1 MKKTK
6 IVCSIG
12 PASCNVETF
21 KKMVE
26 AGANVARINF
36 SHATIEERENVVSVV
51 KKVRELTNQSIGILY
66 DTKGPEFRNGI
77 VQEGGINLVPGNLIK
92 VVKENVI
99 GNEERFSVN
108 HPAAIDSLNI
118 GDTLLLEN
126 GLMNIK
132 VVEKNN
138 DSVTCEIINGG
149 ILGNKKSL
157 SVPGVKLDIP
167 FISEVDYEDIVYACK
182 HEGNFL
188 ACSFVSTK
196 DEVLEVRKILKE
208 NNREDMKII
217 SKIES
222 QTGMNNLEE
231 IALVSDGIM
240 VARGDLGVEV
250 PMEDLP
256 VCQKRIA
263 SVCRK
268 YGKICIVA
276 TEMLESMK
284 KNPRPTRAEVTDIA
298 NAVYIGADAVML
310 SGETTT
316 GMYPV
321 EAVTHMANICEHIE
335 GAHEYLNIYAKEKAI
350 NPTDAIAKSVSAMA
364 NDLKAKLV
372 VIPTITGYSAKL
384 VSNFEPSCPILAL
397 TTDENVANGLT
408 LNYGVFS
415 KVVSLYKDTDE
426 VLYQSKIEASK
437 FVELEKNDIII
448 ITGGFKNNQNS
459 TEIVKTNLMKIEVI

>member
-26 AGANVARINF
+26 KGANVARINF
-36 SHATIEERENVVSVV
+36 SHATDEEKENVVNVV
-51 KKVRELTNQSIGILY
+51 KTVRKLTNKSIGILY

-77 VQEGGINLVPGNLIK
+77 VNDSGINLVPGKTIK
-92 VVKENVI
+92 IVKEDVI
-99 GNEERFSVN
+99 GNEERFTVN
-108 HPAAIDSLNI
+108 HKSAIDSLQI
-118 GDTLLLEN
+118 GNTILLEN
-126 GLMNIK
+126 GLMMIK
-132 VVEKNN
+132 VIEKGIDFVN
-138 DSVTCEIINGG
+138 CEIINGG
-149 ILGNKKSL
+149 VLGSKKSL

-167 FISEVDYEDIVYACK
+167 FISPEDYKDIVYACE
-182 HEGNFL
+182 HDADFL

-208 NNREDMKII
+208 HNREDLKII

-256 VCQKRIA
+256 ICQKKIA
-263 SVCRK
+263 SICRK
-268 YGKICIVA
+268 YRKICIVA

-316 GMYPV
+316 GLYPV

-335 GAHEYLNIYAKEKAI
+335 SAHEYSNIYAKEKAI
-350 NPTDAIAKSVSAMA
+350 NPTDAIAKSVSIMA
-364 NDLKAKLV
+364 NDLNAKLI
-372 VIPTITGYSAKL
+372 VIPTITGHSAQL

-397 TTDENVANGLT
+397 TTEENIANSLT
-408 LNYGVFS
+408 LNYGIFPKIVH
-415 KVVSLYKDTDE
+415 LYKVTDE
-426 VLYQSKIEASK
+426 VLYQSRLEAEK
-437 FVELEKNDIII
+437 FMNLNKNDIII
-448 ITGGFKNNQNS
+448 ITGGFNNDINS
-459 TEIVKTNLMKIEVI
+459 SNPAKTNLMKIEVI

>member
-21 KKMVE
+21 KRMVE

-36 SHATIEERENVVSVV
+36 SHATIEERENVVKVV
-51 KKVRELTNQSIGILY
+51 NEVRKITNKNIGILY

-77 VQEGGINLVPGNLIK
+77 VQEGGIKLVAGKTIK
-92 VVKENVI
+92 IVKESVV
-99 GNEERFSVN
+99 GDETRFSVN
-108 HPAAIDSLNI
+108 HPTAIDSLNI
-118 GDTLLLEN
+118 GDTILLEN

-132 VVEKNN
+132 VIEKNN
-138 DSVTCEIINGG
+138 ESVTCEIINGG
-149 ILGNKKSL
+149 ILGDKKSL

-167 FISEVDYEDIVYACK
+167 FISDIDYEDIVYACK
-182 HEGNFL
+182 HEGNFIAL
-188 ACSFVSTK
+188 SFVSTK

-222 QTGMNNLEE
+222 QTGLNNLED
-231 IALVSDGIM
+231 IAIVSDGIM
-240 VARGDLGVEV
+240 VARGDLGVEI
-250 PMEDLP
+250 PMEELP
-256 VCQKRIA
+256 ICQKKIA

-321 EAVTHMANICEHIE
+321 EAVAHMANICKHIE
-335 GAHEYLNIYAKEKAI
+335 DNHDYYNIYAKEKAI

-364 NDLKAKLV
+364 NDLKAKLI

-384 VSNFEPSCPILAL
+384 VSNFEPSCPILVL
-397 TTDENVANGLT
+397 TTNESVANSLT
-408 LNYGVFS
+408 LNYGLFPKIV
-415 KVVSLYKDTDE
+415 KHYETTDE
-426 VLYQSKIEASK
+426 VLYESKEEAIK
-437 FVELEKNDIII
+437 FMNLEKNDIVI
-448 ITGGFKNNQNS
+448 ITGGFNNEKNNN
-459 TEIVKTNLMKIEVI
+459 TIVKTNLMKIEII